1 MSFPRTTAAYDLL
14 TLTARLQAVHD
25 RPFDAASLQ
34 DLLALVGETNR
45 AVDAASAW
53 MSDHR

>member
-1 MSFPRTTAAYDLL
+1 MNFPRTTAAYDLL

-25 RPFDAASLQ
+25 QPFDAASPQ
-34 DLLALVGETNR
+34 DLLALVEEMDR

-53 MSDHR
+53 MSETR